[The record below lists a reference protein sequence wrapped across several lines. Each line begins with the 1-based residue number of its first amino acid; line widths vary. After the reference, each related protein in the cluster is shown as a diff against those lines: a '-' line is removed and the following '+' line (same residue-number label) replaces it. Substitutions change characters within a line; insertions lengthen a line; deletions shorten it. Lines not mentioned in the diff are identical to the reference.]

1 MPRAPIRVIGE
12 TIRFGTGWRF
22 ETRKKFG
29 QPRQIIFKPEQERR
43 PLIALSL
50 SISRIDTFSPEL
62 LTYA

>member
-1 MPRAPIRVIGE
+1 MRVPVSTIGA
-12 TIRFGTGWRF
+12 TIRFGYGWKF
-22 ETRKKFG
+22 GVRKRFG